1 MQLDNTAAIVT
12 GGASGLGA
20 ATAVALVA
28 KGAKVFALDL
38 AASIENAP
46 QTDGIEYIETDV
58 TDGDQVRA
66 AVAKASAGAPLRTVV
81 NCAGIGPSTRILG
94 RKGVHDLD
102 LFALVIQI
110 NLIGTFNVLAV
121 ASEAISQTEPDE
133 YGQRG
138 VIINTASIAAY
149 DGQIGQAAYASSKG
163 GIVALTLPAARDLAQ
178 HGIRVNTIAPGIVE
192 TPMLATVSDEFRAGL
207 AAGIPFPQRLARPDE
222 YAQLAISII
231 EHDYLNGETIR
242 MDGALRMAPR

>member
-20 ATAVALVA
+20 ATAAALV
-28 KGAKVFALDL
+28 KNGAKVFVLDL

-58 TDGDQVRA
+58 TDGEQVRA
-66 AVAKASAGAPLRTVV
+66 AVSTASAGAPLRTVI

-121 ASEAISQTEPDE
+121 ASEAISQTEPCLL
-133 YGQRG
+133 YTSPSPR
-138 VIINTASIAAY
+138 
-149 DGQIGQAAYASSKG
+149 DGLLS
-163 GIVALTLPAARDLAQ
+163 
-178 HGIRVNTIAPGIVE
+178 
-192 TPMLATVSDEFRAGL
+192 
-207 AAGIPFPQRLARPDE
+207 
-222 YAQLAISII
+222 
-231 EHDYLNGETIR
+231 R
-242 MDGALRMAPR
+242 MP